1 MKHEIKKLDRRVVK
15 TKKAIRNA
23 FAKLLSEKN
32 INDIT
37 IQDIADT
44 ADINRKTFYN
54 YYSNIYQIVDEIEN
68 EIVTAFATAIQNV
81 DFNRD
86 MKEPYVIFSKLT
98 TIINSDIDFY
108 AHLLKLDSNFSL
120 FSKIITAL
128 KDKAKESFSSQIV
141 IEDSKL
147 EFMVDYI
154 AAGMIAVYQIWF
166 NSGRKIAIETL
177 AEQASVMTFC
187 GVKGML
193 GIK

>member
-1 MKHEIKKLDRRVVK
+1 MVQETKKLDRRVAK

-68 EIVTAFATAIQNV
+68 EIVTAFSKAIQDV

-86 MKEPYVIFSKLT
+86 MNEPYVIFSKLN

-108 AHLLKLDSNFSL
+108 AHLVKVDSNFCL
-120 FSKIITAL
+120 FSKIVTAL
-128 KDKAKESFSSQIV
+128 KDKVKESFSSQIV

-147 EFMVDYI
+147 EFMIDYI
-154 AAGMIAVYQIWF
+154 SAGMVAVYQIWF
-166 NSGRKIAIETL
+166 NSGRKISIETL
-177 AEQASVMTFC
+177 AEQVGIMTFC

-193 GIK
+193 DMK